1 MYTVFD
7 QQSFDPLQEIWVVEH
22 AGYVL
27 FQSASRSRA
36 GSAHTHGQKYPKTAE
51 NAGFQ

>member
-36 GSAHTHGQKYPKTAE
+36 VSAHTHGQKYPKTAE